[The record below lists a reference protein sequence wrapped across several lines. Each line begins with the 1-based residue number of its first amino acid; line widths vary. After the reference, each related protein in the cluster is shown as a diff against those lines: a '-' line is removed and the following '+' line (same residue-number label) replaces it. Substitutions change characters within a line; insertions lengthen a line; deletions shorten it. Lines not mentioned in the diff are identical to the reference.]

1 MPPIRS
7 SSGRAS
13 KACDLCRK
21 CKTRCYSSTSGSC
34 LRCETLSLVCSLRD
48 RRPVTGERI
57 KESVSLGATVDGCVS
72 DSLQQQRSVDDR
84 YCYHNEI

>member
-21 CKTRCYSSTSGSC
+21 CKTRCYTSSSGEGSC
-34 LRCETLSLVCSLRD
+34 LRCETLAQSCSLRK
-48 RRPVTGERI
+48 GWME
-57 KESVSLGATVDGCVS
+57 ESVGLRNQGVS
-72 DSLQQQRSVDDR
+72 GGVFNSIQQQTSVEDR
-84 YCYHNEI
+84 